1 VIVDLIAQA
10 QASGARLAPACDLL
24 GISARTVER
33 WRADP
38 EIGDRRCGPQHRPS
52 NALAPV
58 EEAQVVTVLTSSR
71 YAGLSPKQLVPQLA
85 DEGLYLA
92 SESTMY
98 RLQRRLGL
106 RTKRRTTGRT
116 HVTRASTVHQAT
128 GPNQVWSWDITWL
141 PTTLRGAYLYLYLI
155 MDVWSRRI
163 VGWQIAERETADVA
177 ATLISRTCSEGNV
190 DPRGLVLHS
199 DNGKAMRGNTMI
211 STLQWLGVIPS
222 FSRPHVS
229 DDNPYSEALFR
240 TLKHTPAYPRLPFA
254 DVASATRWMT
264 RFVDWYNGMHRHS
277 AIRYVTPDQRHHG
290 RECTVLADR
299 HELYE
304 RMRRANPERWS
315 GRTRNWL
322 PVGPVVLNPERAP
335 LARQLS

>member
-1 VIVDLIAQA
+1 V
-10 QASGARLAPACDLL
+10 P
-24 GISARTVER
+24 T
-33 WRADP
+33 
-38 EIGDRRCGPQHRPS
+38 
-52 NALAPV
+52 

-98 RLQRRLGL
+98 RLQRRHGL

-177 ATLISRTCSEGNV
+177 ATLIRRTCAEGNV
-190 DPRGLVLHS
+190 DPLGLVLHS
-199 DNGKAMRGNTMI
+199 DNGKAMRGNT
-211 STLQWLGVIPS
+211 
-222 FSRPHVS
+222 
-229 DDNPYSEALFR
+229 DDLDLA
-240 TLKHTPAYPRLPFA
+240 
-254 DVASATRWMT
+254 VA
-264 RFVDWYNGMHRHS
+264 
-277 AIRYVTPDQRHHG
+277 G
-290 RECTVLADR
+290 RDSLVQPPPCL
-299 HELYE
+299 
-304 RMRRANPERWS
+304 
-315 GRTRNWL
+315 
-322 PVGPVVLNPERAP
+322 
-335 LARQLS
+335 